1 MLLVVVGRVELLV
14 LLSVTPLPNTAKPL
28 AILQGDSP
36 TSEALLH
43 GLLLVR
49 TAGGRSC
56 SVVEVL
62 APRLAYLEM
71 VASPEHYVLILS
83 H

>member
-36 TSEALLH
+36 VSEALLH

-49 TAGGRSC
+49 TAGGRLC
-56 SVVEVL
+56 SLYRSSLLGLLYLRWWRVL
-62 APRLAYLEM
+62 NM
-71 VASPEHYVLILS
+71 HF
-83 H
+83 